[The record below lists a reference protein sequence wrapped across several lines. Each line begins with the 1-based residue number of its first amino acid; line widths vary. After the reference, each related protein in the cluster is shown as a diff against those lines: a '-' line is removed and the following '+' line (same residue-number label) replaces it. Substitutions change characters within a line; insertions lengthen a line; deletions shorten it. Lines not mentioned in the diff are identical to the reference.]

1 MSLEPWTVCSWRPLW
16 VTTTAHS
23 TPTIGHPCRCKIHI
37 IEQSLEEEKR
47 ESTNHSLSQIPP
59 VHNRTLGHW
68 IGHPR
73 LDIVVLQHFG
83 EFLFHYFGQFH
94 YFTSFTG
101 DIIAM
106 HCSSSENVQQC
117 AFPAASLAPSL
128 LISSNDLNFHFNL
141 WRYNVILSS
150 GFCHGYSAP
159 QWKHAFKNDIFRTRA
174 CDTSVIAIALVCE
187 MEALT
192 NCWWHFVQRHEH
204 SKSRIGWL
212 KSGRS
217 LLQ

>member
-1 MSLEPWTVCSWRPLW
+1 MSLEPWTVCLWRPLW

-101 DIIAM
+101 VWRHHCNALFIIR
-106 HCSSSENVQQC
+106 EC
-117 AFPAASLAPSL
+117 ATMC
-128 LISSNDLNFHFNL
+128 ISSCLASSLTPHL
-141 WRYNVILSS
+141 EQWLELSLQS
-150 GFCHGYSAP
+150 VEVQCNPFIRFLSWIFCSAM
-159 QWKHAFKNDIFRTRA
+159 KT
-174 CDTSVIAIALVCE
+174 C
-187 MEALT
+187 
-192 NCWWHFVQRHEH
+192 
-204 SKSRIGWL
+204 
-212 KSGRS
+212 
-217 LLQ
+217 LQKWYF